1 MSNTLASNSATE
13 NRKAPLLGLLVA
25 VCAGIVADRA
35 FACRAELWW
44 VASAAA
50 WLTWQYLWRAGRD
63 RRASFAILLCVAA
76 LGAAWHHLRWQAYAA
91 DELGLFATREFQPVA
106 LEAIA
111 TSGARR
117 IPAPPFDPLATLATP
132 ERTRLELRALAIRD
146 REVWRPTSGQA
157 QLVVDGQLLGVRP
170 GDHVQVFGTLARLE
184 PPGNPGE
191 FDFASQARIS
201 RRLCSLRSEF
211 PQCVTTIARG
221 GSLSPTAWINRLRIA
236 GETLLMRSLSPAQS
250 GLATAMFLGARD
262 ELEPDQAQAF
272 LETGTIH
279 LLVISGLN
287 VAILA
292 ASLFF
297 ALRLVLVPRG
307 WALAAVVS
315 FCVLYAVV
323 TDAQPPVV
331 RATVMILIGCVA
343 VRLGR
348 QALGFNSLAAAGLVV
363 LGLNPSELFQ
373 SGTQLSFLS
382 VAVLVWLNER
392 SLRRAPLDPLDR
404 LLARTRPWHERATC
418 RAGQAVFRALLASA
432 LIWLVICPLVMSR
445 FHLCS
450 PVAIVVGPAL
460 ALPVTAAMASGFGI
474 FACGWFAP
482 ALGVLLGRFC
492 DWNLSLMEAVVG
504 ISRTW
509 PGGHVWLPGPEGWWL
524 AGFYA
529 GLAAVAMARGRWFR
543 LRWGVA
549 ALSTWII
556 VGLAAH
562 AWTTYRQDGLRCT
575 FLSVGHGAAVVAE
588 LPSGQTLLYD
598 AGRLG
603 SPVLASRAISSFL
616 WSRGITHLDAVVISH
631 ADADHYNALPALLKQ
646 FSCGA
651 VYVSPVMFLGRGRAL
666 EALRTALD
674 QSGIPLREVWSG
686 DRLRLGGGATAEV
699 LHPPRTGVFGSDNAN
714 SIVLALE
721 YENRR
726 VLLTGDLEPPG
737 LEDVMAE
744 VPTDCDVLLAPHHGS
759 ASSDQALPSGPRPS
773 GSWSAAVRAIAYPT
787 WRPLMK
793 REELACCTRPTAAP
807 FKSSFE
813 AMT

>member
-1 MSNTLASNSATE
+1 MSKTLASNSVSE
-13 NRKAPLLGLLVA
+13 NRKAPLLGVLVA
-25 VCAGIVADRA
+25 LCAGIVADRV

-44 VASAAA
+44 AASASA
-50 WLTWQYLWRAGRD
+50 WLVWQHFWRAQRQ
-63 RRASFAILLCVAA
+63 RSASFAILLCVAA
-76 LGAAWHHLRWQAYAA
+76 LGAAWHHLRWQTYGA
-91 DELGLFATREFQPVA
+91 DELGLFATREFEPVA

-111 TSGARR
+111 TNGPRR
-117 IPAPPFDPLATLATP
+117 IPATPFDPLATLATP

-146 REVWRPTSGQA
+146 RDVWRPASGQA

-170 GDHVQVFGTLARLE
+170 GDHVQIFGTLARLE
-184 PPGNPGE
+184 LPGNPGE
-191 FDFASQARIS
+191 FDFAGQARVS

-211 PQCVTTIARG
+211 PQCVTTLARG
-221 GSLSPTAWINRLRIA
+221 RDFSPTAWINRFRIA
-236 GETLLMRSLSPAQS
+236 GETLLMRSLSPAES

-262 ELEPDQAQAF
+262 ELEPERSQAF

-307 WALAAVVS
+307 WALATVVS

-343 VRLGR
+343 VLLGR

-363 LGLNPSELFQ
+363 LALNPSELFQ

-392 SLRRAPLDPLDR
+392 SRRRAPLDPLDR
-404 LLARTRPWHERATC
+404 LLARTRPWHQRAT
-418 RAGQAVFRALLASA
+418 RQAGQAVFRALVASA

-474 FACGWFAP
+474 LACGWFAP
-482 ALGVLLGRFC
+482 AVGVLLGRFC
-492 DWNLSLMEAVVG
+492 DWNLSLMESVVG
-504 ISRTW
+504 ISRAW
-509 PGGHVWLPGPEGWWL
+509 PGGHVWLPGPGGWWL
-524 AGFYA
+524 VGFYA
-529 GLAAVAMARGRWFR
+529 VLAAVGIARGQRFR
-543 LRWGVA
+543 VRFGVA
-549 ALSTWII
+549 ALSTWIL

-562 AWTTYRQDGLRCT
+562 SWTTHRQEGLRCT

-588 LPSGQTLLYD
+588 LPGGQTLLYD

-674 QSGIPLREVWSG
+674 QSGVPVREVWSG
-686 DRLRLGGGATAEV
+686 DRLRLEGGATAEI
-699 LHPPRTGVFGSDNAN
+699 LHPPRSGVLGSDNAN

-721 YENRR
+721 YKDRR
-726 VLLTGDLEPPG
+726 LLLTGDLEPPG
-737 LEDVMAE
+737 LDDVMAE
-744 VPTDCDVLLAPHHGS
+744 APADCDVLLAPHHGS
-759 ASSDQALPSGPRPS
+759 ASSDPPGTGRLPCGNR
-773 GSWSAAVRAIAYPT
+773 AASLNA
-787 WRPLMK
+787 
-793 REELACCTRPTAAP
+793 
-807 FKSSFE
+807 
-813 AMT
+813 